1 MNVKTATRV
10 PSPEIVQ
17 DDNLP
22 ATVETPAKINRP
34 PATITTPPQM
44 SAPNIAKGI
53 VGVMRD
59 IGVVAKTGTNEHFK
73 YSFARMEDITKRLT
87 PLLAKHGIAI
97 IPSEVSRSFVDPSY
111 ISITYA
117 FTIMHES
124 GEVWPERPEY
134 TGVSLAKSRNGVF
147 DDKCANKC
155 STAARKYFL
164 LALFQIPTG
173 EDDDADQGG
182 NDAPPPKQSRVPSP
196 PQEPTQAGRYME
208 PHAFKAATTA
218 DWAGK
223 MLDYIAAAKTAAEV
237 IQWDEFNRDNLQ
249 LLAKKDPARL
259 KTVMAAMKDRKTEL
273 TPKEVP
279 AETVTKDGEVVSPK
293 PKAEVIPDADADP
306 EKFLAWADKAM
317 ATAKTLEEL
326 EAKYNG
332 GIEIHAEGLFPPDRE
347 ELLGIFQRHERR
359 FEP

>member
-1 MNVKTATRV
+1 MSTATKIRV
-10 PSPEIVQ
+10 PSPTAQETVQ
-17 DDNLP
+17 VP
-22 ATVETPAKINRP
+22 AIIESPAAP
-34 PATITTPPQM
+34 PPRQMPAVVPQM
-44 SAPNIAKGI
+44 TAPNIAKGI

-59 IGVVAKTGTNEHFK
+59 IGVVAKEGVNEHFK

-87 PLLAKHGIAI
+87 PLLAKHGLAI
-97 IPSEVSRSFVDPSY
+97 IPSEVSRSFIDPSY
-111 ISITYA
+111 VSITYA

-134 TGVSLAKSRNGVF
+134 TGVSLAKSRSGVF

-173 EDDDADQGG
+173 DDDDADKGS
-182 NDAPPPKQSRVPSP
+182 NDGPQRAAPKSRVPSP
-196 PQEPTQAGRYME
+196 PPAPAA
-208 PHAFKAATTA
+208 PHSFKAATTA
-218 DWAGK
+218 DWAGR

-237 IQWDEFNRDNLQ
+237 AQWDELNRDNLQ

-259 KTVMAAMKDRKTEL
+259 KTVMKAMKARREEL
-273 TPKEVP
+273 TPPEVVTADGEIVP
-279 AETVTKDGEVVSPK
+279 A
-293 PKAEVIPDADADP
+293 KAKAPAIPDAATDP

-317 ATAKTLEEL
+317 ASAKSLDEL

-332 GIEIHAEGLFPPDRE
+332 GIEIHAEGMFPPDRD
-347 ELLGIFQRHERR
+347 ELLRMYQRHEQRLR
-359 FEP
+359 AGDEG